1 MIKRHEDSLM
11 ARIDA
16 LSWRGITEIEW
27 WELSAWYGLERIT
40 KTVWRDIRD
49 RFVELQ
55 AGDPGEIQ
63 LIDRPDRVILINTG
77 WTKPITDKF

>member
-1 MIKRHEDSLM
+1 MIKRHEDALM

-40 KTVWRDIRD
+40 KTVWKDINV
-49 RFVELQ
+49 RFAEVQ
-55 AGDPGEIQ
+55 DGDDGEIE
-63 LIDRPDRVILINTG
+63 LIDRPDKVILLNTG
-77 WTKPITDKF
+77 WTKPISEKF